1 MKPETTFDSYAQFYE
16 FYLTQHAHPVSRT
29 LHFIGTTILLCVLA
43 AAIVTRTWWA
53 LILLPVIGYG
63 FAWTG
68 HFAFEKNKPATFGH
82 PLWSLASDFVM
93 WWQMLTG
100 KVPFKGRLQE
110 RAPA

>member
-1 MKPETTFDSYAQFYE
+1 MKFENYGEFYE
-16 FYLTQHAHPVSRT
+16 FYLTQHANPVSRA
-29 LHFIGTTILLCVLA
+29 LHFTGTTILLCVLA
-43 AAIVTRTWWA
+43 WSIVMQTWWA
-53 LILLPVIGYG
+53 LVLLPLIGYG

-68 HFAFEKNKPATFGH
+68 HFVFEKNKPATFGH

-100 KVPFKGRLQE
+100 KVPFRGTLKAEASE